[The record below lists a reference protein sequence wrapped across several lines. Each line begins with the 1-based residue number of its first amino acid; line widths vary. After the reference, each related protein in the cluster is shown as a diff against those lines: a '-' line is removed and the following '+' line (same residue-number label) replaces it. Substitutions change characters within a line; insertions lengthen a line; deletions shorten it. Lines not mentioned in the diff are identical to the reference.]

1 MIHTAIS
8 GNPSIVNYTMFVA
21 IFGALSLLYL
31 IPTTAKESLAVPIV
45 TLALDGL
52 NTLFWLIG
60 GIALAAELDVHSC
73 NNSVS
78 HTTSAPPQNLYCGA
92 KKHRPRKS

>member
-1 MIHTAIS
+1 
-8 GNPSIVNYTMFVA
+8 MFVA
-21 IFGALSLLYL
+21 ILGALSLLYL
-31 IPTTAKESLAVPIV
+31 LPTTAKEGLAIPIV

-73 NNSVS
+73 ANPVS
-78 HTTSAPPQNLYCGA
+78 PHHHHHHHP
-92 KKHRPRKS
+92 KKSFRPAM